1 MKYRALPHAG
11 YVLQRLET
19 ASLEGLELELET
31 ARLKGLELE
40 IEHIF
45 PQSPTDTWSGDGQRE
60 WASFTEEERARH
72 RALLQT
78 LGNLALLEQPL
89 NAGAS
94 NKPFTGEER
103 RTYTDKAR
111 SARRRRWRMLSKR
124 QTGRRRASG
133 MWVRSRRARN
143 R

>member
-1 MKYRALPHAG
+1 MSVRNALKYRALPHAG

-19 ASLEGLELELET
+19 ASLKGLELELET

-72 RALLQT
+72 RAMLQT

-89 NAGAS
+89 NAGAT
-94 NKPFTGEER
+94 NKPFPKKSTADGR
-103 RTYTDKAR
+103 RPI
-111 SARRRRWRMLSKR
+111 SWWRRRPREAGLHRR
-124 QTGRRRASG
+124 QGSRAKPRKRAS
-133 MWVRSRRARN
+133 W
-143 R
+143 